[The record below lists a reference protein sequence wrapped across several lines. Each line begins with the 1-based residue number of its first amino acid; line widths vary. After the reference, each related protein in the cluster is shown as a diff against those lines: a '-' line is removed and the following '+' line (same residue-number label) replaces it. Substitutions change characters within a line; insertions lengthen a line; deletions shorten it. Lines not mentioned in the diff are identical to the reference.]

1 MIRLLLIYFF
11 FFSFVKSNELSAV
24 DIMNNVYQ
32 AKKPKTSIMEIKLEI
47 TRKKNGREKVKTREF
62 IRYTKLY
69 DSGKFI
75 SKSLARFQSPKIVK
89 GTGLLSWMYRNG
101 KTEQWYFLPKL
112 KKVKK
117 IEAKEKSKTFLNTDF
132 IYEDL
137 ESGKQ
142 NSDSLKILGT
152 EYLEG
157 YQCKVVMSWPKEE
170 SSYFSKKIWVNTQTW
185 QINKVEFYKNE
196 SSMEKILYLTDFIE
210 KEGYVTPRRM
220 EMKRTNG
227 NKTVMEIESFKPN
240 VGLKEE
246 IFSNSFLTKIK

>member
-1 MIRLLLIYFF
+1 
-11 FFSFVKSNELSAV
+11 
-24 DIMNNVYQ
+24 
-32 AKKPKTSIMEIKLEI
+32 
-47 TRKKNGREKVKTREF
+47 
-62 IRYTKLY
+62 
-69 DSGKFI
+69 
-75 SKSLARFQSPKIVK
+75 
-89 GTGLLSWMYRNG
+89 
-101 KTEQWYFLPKL
+101 
-112 KKVKK
+112 
-117 IEAKEKSKTFLNTDF
+117 
-132 IYEDL
+132 
-137 ESGKQ
+137 
-142 NSDSLKILGT
+142 
-152 EYLEG
+152 
-157 YQCKVVMSWPKEE
+157 MSWPKEE